1 MADCHLGT
9 KNRVQS
15 FSRAFPSSTNVPVTL
30 LSLIKLKALAK
41 AFARVQENSKV
52 LLNPERR
59 KCFEFEGVIHRL
71 ALSDVLPLLGQE

>member
-1 MADCHLGT
+1 M
-9 KNRVQS
+9 
-15 FSRAFPSSTNVPVTL
+15 L